1 MSNLYRIL
9 NNKLRKNTSDI
20 ISIKLI
26 EFYEDMKKLE
36 TDPKRGGKQAT
47 LILQTT
53 NDIELLEK

>member
-1 MSNLYRIL
+1 ML

-36 TDPKRGGKQAT
+36 TDPEQGGKQAT

-53 NDIELLEK
+53 NDIELLKK

>member
-9 NNKLRKNTSDI
+9 NNKLIKNTSDI

-36 TDPKRGGKQAT
+36 TDPERGGKQAT